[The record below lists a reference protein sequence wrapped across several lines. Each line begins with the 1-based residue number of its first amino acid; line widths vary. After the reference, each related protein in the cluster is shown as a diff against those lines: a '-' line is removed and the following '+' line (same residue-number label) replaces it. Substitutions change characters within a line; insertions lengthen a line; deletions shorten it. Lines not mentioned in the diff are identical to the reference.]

1 MEGYLYEFS
10 KHEIGGRSLLSIR
23 PYELEDLGMQKIGH
37 QEIVLE
43 AVESLRHFVSNC
55 YTVEVDT
62 KIIYFL
68 ICDIRFPI
76 GIHINGTQR
85 KSQI

>member
-1 MEGYLYEFS
+1 MYEFS

-43 AVESLRHFVSNC
+43 AVESLRHFVSCC
-55 YTVEVDT
+55 YLVKVEIKCSSFIGFPVNGI
-62 KIIYFL
+62 KQKKRII
-68 ICDIRFPI
+68 
-76 GIHINGTQR
+76 
-85 KSQI
+85 